1 MTKKRTRISSQK
13 MDKIRF
19 DVKSNKTIKPGPWTN
34 IETTLDIKVE
44 FKKNKPVLNSMS
56 EFIGIYR
63 PIFVDKFEKTFPISF
78 NLVVENIDKLI
89 EQNGLGTVIAA
100 CEKNINSRKEKR
112 GLKTFGDFFIMSACR
127 MASYQSTLTCTGK
140 TTNKRIKGFMG
151 SDALGLRVF

>member
-78 NLVVENIDKLI
+78 NLVVENLDKLI
-89 EQNGLGTVIAA
+89 EQNGLDSVVSA

-127 MASYQSTLTCTGK
+127 MASYQNTL
-140 TTNKRIKGFMG
+140 RPRA
-151 SDALGLRVF
+151 SEP